1 VRAAGGL
8 ELPLEPKTPMPI
20 LAKLLLFSLSEFLPD
35 EASPRSRAALCYP
48 IFILCFTLE
57 EPILTTY
64 YRVIVLFLS
73 FFPWEAFLRPLSVV
87 TCLVTSQASEGAS

>member
-64 YRVIVLFLS
+64 YRVIVLFL
-73 FFPWEAFLRPLSVV
+73 RPLSVV